1 MKKTLLALFV
11 AALACGAVQLADA
24 QTTLFKI
31 YIKGIRGAADA
42 ATSASSPD
50 GASSASAP
58 GTPSSFLAT
67 ACGKR
72 GSTGPTSAMCAS
84 SYGTQYAAESFSVT
98 SGVQHWT
105 VPATASYQIN
115 ITGATGGD
123 GTYSGAGYGASLR
136 VNVTLTQGQVL
147 DVIVGQ
153 QGTSGSP
160 SGGGG
165 GASSV
170 SIGGVPLIV
179 AGGGGGG
186 GKSGAGWNATATTK
200 SGGTGTSGGSLAESG
215 AGFFG
220 NGPVQTNYGQAIA
233 LSNGGLGSTG
243 GNGAVAGGFGGGGGG
258 GLQNGGGGAG
268 GYDGG
273 PSGNG
278 GGGGSGDSYWSSST
292 TYVSGGVTS
301 VTQEGNVSITPN

>member
-186 GKSGAGWNATATTK
+186 
-200 SGGTGTSGGSLAESG
+200 
-215 AGFFG
+215 
-220 NGPVQTNYGQAIA
+220 
-233 LSNGGLGSTG
+233 
-243 GNGAVAGGFGGGGGG
+243 
-258 GLQNGGGGAG
+258 AG